1 MVRGVSG
8 VLERFMSFRTYMRW
22 GSGVRRG
29 GRRRRRGGAE
39 RGRPP
44 GRGDRH
50 RGSGCGSAIA
60 MEKSTISRSCDD
72 SCGIGGLFAGN
83 V

>member
-1 MVRGVSG
+1 
-8 VLERFMSFRTYMRW
+8 
-22 GSGVRRG
+22 
-29 GRRRRRGGAE
+29 
-39 RGRPP
+39 
-44 GRGDRH
+44 
-50 RGSGCGSAIA
+50 